1 MVHCLHITFQ
11 FFLVKKL
18 CKADS
23 EIGVGQIWIPFPFN
37 GFAEWPAVVKLEA
50 LIGEVDWQ
58 GDDKSQKEKNKKSS
72 EEKIRCQIVPFD
84 SVDLSDGRIVEQPL
98 VSDIKNANN
107 PFPAIK
113 SLLVLST
120 CEQNTNRT
128 GAKIEIELRPEIC
141 SVFFGL
147 A

>member
-1 MVHCLHITFQ
+1 M
-11 FFLVKKL
+11 
-18 CKADS
+18 
-23 EIGVGQIWIPFPFN
+23 
-37 GFAEWPAVVKLEA
+37 
-50 LIGEVDWQ
+50 
-58 GDDKSQKEKNKKSS
+58 
-72 EEKIRCQIVPFD
+72 
-84 SVDLSDGRIVEQPL
+84 DLSDGRIVEQPL